1 MLTPRTDAI
10 KRGSFGFASIQ
21 INHNGLVL
29 PISSHRQQQP
39 EHLTDQLQPVAFN
52 TGGGVGMQLGFQR
65 QLFSMGQNL
74 GGGIMVTS
82 GIEHD
87 GQRLYSWGELA
98 FTLTPQ
104 FKEKGKS

>member
-1 MLTPRTDAI
+1 MASI
-10 KRGSFGFASIQ
+10 GFAPSKSTTLWAGPTYFIASTTTTGT
-21 INHNGLVL
+21 I
-29 PISSHRQQQP
+29 P
-39 EHLTDQLQPVAFN
+39 TDQLQPVAFE
-52 TGGGVGMQLGFQR
+52 GLSGGVGMQLGFQR